1 MGLVVGGCG
10 FFFNFVYFFKFLY
23 LQAIVSC
30 LPLLSGVCRLTRSK
44 RIVSVV
50 LDFSLFKD

>member
-30 LPLLSGVCRLTRSK
+30 LPLLSGVCRLTRLET
-44 RIVSVV
+44 
-50 LDFSLFKD
+50 LDLFLAQLSF